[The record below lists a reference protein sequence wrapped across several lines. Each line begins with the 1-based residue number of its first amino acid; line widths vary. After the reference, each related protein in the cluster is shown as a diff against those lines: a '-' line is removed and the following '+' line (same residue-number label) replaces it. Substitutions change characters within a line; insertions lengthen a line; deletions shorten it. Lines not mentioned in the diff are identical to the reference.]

1 MLRARSAKFS
11 VGQCLAAP
19 NAPPGLRQKTPA
31 RGQVG
36 RMLFPEAGQLALIF
50 GEHGRLRRAIA
61 DVAVEVAGQS
71 QIFVEHRIRNGPRL
85 GLERVGEQVTSTVAG
100 EADAPLDPGQPGHD
114 GTPQRVGKQHGQVEL
129 LALQSSYESPAAGVG
144 GRTVRLMLED
154 TIEVIESGER
164 VADGWSQHADD
175 FRILKFRP
183 QRPQGRRRHHGVA
196 NPIGEEEGD
205 FHAACLPD
213 SLVVGSLE
221 FRSCSRT
228 IVLEIPGTCPSAF
241 TCPPYASTSS

>member
-1 MLRARSAKFS
+1 MTYELYYWPTIQ
-11 VGQCLAAP
+11 G
-19 NAPPGLRQKTPA
+19 
-31 RGQVG
+31 RGE
-36 RMLFPEAGQLALIF
+36 F
-50 GEHGRLRRAIA
+50 
-61 DVAVEVAGQS
+61 
-71 QIFVEHRIRNGPRL
+71 
-85 GLERVGEQVTSTVAG
+85 
-100 EADAPLDPGQPGHD
+100 
-114 GTPQRVGKQHGQVEL
+114 
-129 LALQSSYESPAAGVG
+129 
-144 GRTVRLMLED
+144 VRLVLED

-164 VADGWSQHADD
+164 VANGRSQHADN

-228 IVLEIPGTCPSAF
+228 IVLEIPGTWPSAF